1 MVVKATSAPNSPK
14 ASDASAS
21 PAADPLRGVRSADHP
36 SGGDGKITKKSKDCV
51 DTEFSRL
58 KNLVP
63 AISRKSTVSKLDVI
77 LEAIRYIDS
86 LQDQLVDQIAEN
98 RISLSATSLLVGK
111 ENTDSA
117 LLASL
122 QAHSDSLKK
131 RK

>member
-1 MVVKATSAPNSPK
+1 MVVKAPNTAP
-14 ASDASAS
+14 ASSGNNVEAA
-21 PAADPLRGVRSADHP
+21 PAEPLRGVRSAPDAP
-36 SGGDGKITKKSKDCV
+36 SAGKRGGNKTQDCV

-63 AISRKSTVSKLDVI
+63 SISKKTTVSKLDVI

-86 LQDQLVDQIAEN
+86 LQDQLIDHIAEN
-98 RISLSATSLLVGK
+98 KVSVAASALLVGK
-111 ENTDSA
+111 ENANSE

-122 QAHSDSLKK
+122 MAKSAAAA

>member
-1 MVVKATSAPNSPK
+1 MVVKAPNTAPASSGNNVESAP
-14 ASDASAS
+14 
-21 PAADPLRGVRSADHP
+21 ADPLRGVRSAPDAP
-36 SGGDGKITKKSKDCV
+36 SAGKRGGNKSKDCV

-63 AISRKSTVSKLDVI
+63 SISKKTTVSKLDVI

-86 LQDQLVDQIAEN
+86 LQDQLIDHIAEN
-98 RISLSATSLLVGK
+98 KVSVAASALLVGK
-111 ENTDSA
+111 ENANSE

-122 QAHSDSLKK
+122 MAKSAAAAA